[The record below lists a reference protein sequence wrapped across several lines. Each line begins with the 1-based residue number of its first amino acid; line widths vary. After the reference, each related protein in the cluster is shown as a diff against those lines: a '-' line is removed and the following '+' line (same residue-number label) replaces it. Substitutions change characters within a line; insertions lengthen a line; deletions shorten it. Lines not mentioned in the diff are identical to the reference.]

1 MTDDLV
7 KRLREYCDGNFIPC
21 LVNDLMDAA
30 ANRIEE
36 LEANLIK
43 SQDMSERR
51 WAVLMA
57 IHDVVFC
64 KNPDISKL
72 LWPSF
77 VTDVQKRIDEL
88 ERSCQHWQDCYT
100 RKVQHEIEVRAR
112 IEQLE
117 AALRESYKFEETL
130 MRISH
135 LADQHPV
142 FDDALKAYTRCA
154 SIARAALAGEK
165 KDG

>member
-1 MTDDLV
+1 MTDLV
-7 KRLREYCDGNFIPC
+7 RRLRESSAAWFAEGECSNSE
-21 LVNDLMDAA
+21 LEREA
-30 ANRIEE
+30 ANRIESQMQ
-36 LEANLIK
+36 LIGASGEAIGAML
-43 SQDMSERR
+43 
-51 WAVLMA
+51 
-57 IHDVVFC
+57 
-64 KNPDISKL
+64 
-72 LWPSF
+72 
-77 VTDVQKRIDEL
+77 
-88 ERSCQHWQDCYT
+88 
-100 RKVQHEIEVRAR
+100 AR

-154 SIARAALAGEK
+154 SIARDALAGEK

>member
-1 MTDDLV
+1 MNNNYLI
-7 KRLREYCDGNFIPC
+7 G
-21 LVNDLMDAA
+21 M
-30 ANRIEE
+30 IEAME
-36 LEANLIK
+36 K
-43 SQDMSERR
+43 
-51 WAVLMA
+51 
-57 IHDVVFC
+57 
-64 KNPDISKL
+64 
-72 LWPSF
+72 
-77 VTDVQKRIDEL
+77 
-88 ERSCQHWQDCYT
+88 
-100 RKVQHEIEVRAR
+100 R

-165 KDG
+165 K

>member
-1 MTDDLV
+1 MTDLV
-7 KRLREYCDGNFIPC
+7 KRLRESS
-21 LVNDLMDAA
+21 AA
-30 ANRIEE
+30 CFAEGECSN
-36 LEANLIK
+36 
-43 SQDMSERR
+43 S
-51 WAVLMA
+51 
-57 IHDVVFC
+57 
-64 KNPDISKL
+64 
-72 LWPSF
+72 
-77 VTDVQKRIDEL
+77 EL
-88 ERSCQHWQDCYT
+88 ER
-100 RKVQHEIEVRAR
+100 EAANR